1 MRRALGKGLS
11 QLIAEQYDAA
21 PAEASLE
28 DILPNSRQPRTVFD
42 AEALDE
48 LAASIRQYGLIQP
61 LVVRPLAEGKYEL
74 IAGERRLRAA
84 KIAGLRAVPIVL
96 RSAGN
101 QSALEIALIENVQRE
116 DMNALECARS
126 YRKLIDEFGLTQEQV
141 ADRVGKSR
149 TAIANTLRLIRLPE
163 AIQQGLEEGKI
174 SEGHARALLAFE
186 NQAKQL
192 AVYETILT
200 QGLSVRE
207 VEKLTQNKTA
217 ARNEQA
223 ESPKPKPVVDPN
235 IRALEEEIAKR
246 LSAPTKIHRT
256 TGSVGGKLTVEFFD
270 DDDLQRIL
278 DAIGISL

>member
-11 QLIAEQYDAA
+11 QLIAEQYDAS
-21 PAEASLE
+21 PNEASLE
-28 DILPNSRQPRTVFD
+28 DILPNSRQPRTIF
-42 AEALDE
+42 EQTALDE

-61 LVVRPLAEGKYEL
+61 LVVRPLAEGKFEL

-84 KIAGLRAVPIVL
+84 KIAGLRSVPIVL

-126 YRKLIDEFGLTQEQV
+126 YRRLIDEFGLTQEQV

-149 TAIANTLRLIRLPE
+149 TAIANTLRIIRLPE
-163 AIQQGLEEGKI
+163 AIQKGLELGQI
-174 SEGHARALLAFE
+174 SEGHARALLAFDNPTRQMAIFE
-186 NQAKQL
+186 L
-192 AVYETILT
+192 IVT

-207 VEKLTQNKTA
+207 VERLSQQKSV
-217 ARNEQA
+217 REDP
-223 ESPKPKPVVDPN
+223 EPPKPKAAVDPN
-235 IRALEEEIAKR
+235 MKALEEEIARR
-246 LSAPTKIHRT
+246 LSAPTKIQKT
-256 TGSVGGKLTVEFFD
+256 SGGAGGRLTVEFFD

>member
-11 QLIAEQYDAA
+11 QLIAEQYDAS
-21 PAEASLE
+21 PTEAALE
-28 DILPNSRQPRTVFD
+28 DILPNSRQPRTIFD
-42 AEALDE
+42 LPALEE

-84 KIAGLRAVPIVL
+84 KIAGLRSVPIVL

-126 YRKLIDEFGLTQEQV
+126 YRRLIDDFGLTQEQV

-149 TAIANTLRLIRLPE
+149 TAIANTLRLIRLPN
-163 AIQQGLEEGKI
+163 AIQKGLEEGKI

-186 NQAKQL
+186 NPSRQMT
-192 AVYETILT
+192 VYESILE

-207 VEKLTQNKTA
+207 VEKLTQSKSPQSEPA
-217 ARNEQA
+217 QA
-223 ESPKPKPVVDPN
+223 PKPKPPVDPN
-235 IRALEEEIAKR
+235 LKALEEEIARR
-246 LSAPTKIHRT
+246 LSAPARIQKT
-256 TGSVGGKLTVEFFD
+256 TGSAGGKLTVEFFD